1 MAKARKPR
9 AARKPRRPKGLV
21 RQQSERRL
29 RRAVL
34 AAFWVS
40 GFAGLMHQVVWAKLL
55 VGLIGAT
62 AYAQTAVLVV
72 FMGGL
77 ALGAVVLGRGAD
89 RGWRPLRS
97 YVVLELAIAS
107 FCLVLP
113 FLLWALGLGY
123 AALGSLF
130 FESAGLK
137 LLLRFSLAVFA
148 VLLPAVLMGGTLPI
162 LARSLI
168 GRVEE
173 TRHQV
178 ASLYAIN
185 SFGAVVGA
193 GVAGFATL
201 PWLGVHGSLVLASL
215 LNVAAAGLVWKHARR
230 ETREAAKL
238 LAEAE
243 PEAAAS
249 SYGRVQSLVTLI
261 ALGLSGFAA
270 MGYEVLFTRVIGLAF
285 GSSTYSFTV
294 MLMAFITGIALGSA
308 IISRVRVR
316 RPLWLLGLSQL
327 AVSVALVAITPLVA
341 RLPYL
346 IGLVRIE
353 LIQQQGGFELYQLA
367 KAALCLMVLLVPTT
381 CLGMSFP
388 LVAQVQARQPR
399 DIGQRVGTTYAFNT
413 VGNVLGA
420 SLTTLVLLPSLG
432 LLGAFH
438 FNLALNLLAGLS
450 ILVVA
455 REVAPAFRL
464 AMGMATALAGVMYAA
479 AGTRWTEPIN
489 FADAH
494 LRMTTGPAADADEQ
508 TRAQHPSSSF
518 QAWTKKFLLDPEKAN
533 AYVFEED
540 SHTTVLAYDDGNQ
553 VVLYVNGKPDAS
565 THRDLTTQLFLAH
578 APLFSL
584 PDARSLLV
592 IGFGSGITAGSALLH
607 GAERLD
613 IVEISDGV
621 LKADPLF
628 APFNYRVLEDPRV
641 HVYVDDGL
649 GFLRTTPR
657 KYDVVI
663 SEPSNPWIAGVGGLF
678 TREFFESVQ
687 GRLNPGGVATVWF
700 HQYEQSNETVE
711 LVLRTLAN
719 VFPHVWL
726 FRSPTYADI
735 IAVASAEPLVAD
747 FAAMENRFDEIA
759 IRNDLA
765 RVGIPNLASLLAHH
779 AVSEAR
785 FQGAIPAGPLN
796 TVAHPRLEHAA
807 PRNFFRRTSADL
819 VQRLDPLRNG
829 QIEASDVLLDRY
841 ARYREQQGEPIR
853 WSELSYIADSSKE
866 PTARALEARTQKDDS
881 PPSRPA
887 RGRLS
892 EPEEMGRYEAGFW
905 SKRLS
910 RSGRSALSA
919 RYYRRFLD
927 LSQREAGEPA
937 AREASD

>member
-1 MAKARKPR
+1 
-9 AARKPRRPKGLV
+9 
-21 RQQSERRL
+21 
-29 RRAVL
+29 
-34 AAFWVS
+34 
-40 GFAGLMHQVVWAKLL
+40 
-55 VGLIGAT
+55 
-62 AYAQTAVLVV
+62 
-72 FMGGL
+72 
-77 ALGAVVLGRGAD
+77 
-89 RGWRPLRS
+89 
-97 YVVLELAIAS
+97 
-107 FCLVLP
+107 
-113 FLLWALGLGY
+113 
-123 AALGSLF
+123 
-130 FESAGLK
+130 
-137 LLLRFSLAVFA
+137 
-148 VLLPAVLMGGTLPI
+148 
-162 LARSLI
+162 
-168 GRVEE
+168 
-173 TRHQV
+173 
-178 ASLYAIN
+178 
-185 SFGAVVGA
+185 
-193 GVAGFATL
+193 
-201 PWLGVHGSLVLASL
+201 VLASL
-215 LNVAAAGLVWKHARR
+215 LNVAAAGLVWKHAQR
-230 ETREAAKL
+230 ETLEGAKPP
-238 LAEAE
+238 AEEE
-243 PEAAAS
+243 PELAVA
-249 SYGRVQSLVTLI
+249 SYGRDQTLVTLM

-294 MLMAFITGIALGSA
+294 MLMSFIAGIALGSA
-308 IISRVRVR
+308 IISRVQVR
-316 RPLWLLGLSQL
+316 QPLWLLGLSQL
-327 AVSVALVAITPLVA
+327 AVAVALLSITPLVA

-353 LIQQQGGFELYQLA
+353 LMPLEWGFEFYQLG

-388 LVAQVQARQPR
+388 LVAQVQARQPQ
-399 DIGQRVGTTYAFNT
+399 DIGQRVGTTYAWNT

-420 SLTTLVLLPSLG
+420 SLTTLLLLPSLG

-438 FNLALNLLAGLS
+438 FNVALNVLAGLA

-455 REVAPAFRL
+455 RDVAPAFRL
-464 AMGMATALAGVMYAA
+464 AMGMAAALALVMYSA

-489 FADAH
+489 FSHAH
-494 LRMTTGPAADADEQ
+494 LRMTTGPPADADEKA
-508 TRAQHPSSSF
+508 RAKHPSSSF
-518 QAWTKKFLLDPEKAN
+518 QAWKKQYVLDLEAAD

-540 SHTTVLAYDDGNQ
+540 SHTSVLAYDDGTQ

-578 APLFSL
+578 APLFSV

-592 IGFGSGITAGSALLH
+592 IGLGSGITAGSALLH

-628 APFNYRVLEDPRV
+628 AAFNYRVLEDPRV

-678 TREFFESVQ
+678 TREFFESVRD
-687 GRLNPGGVATVWF
+687 RLNPGGVATVWF

-711 LVLRTLAN
+711 LVLRTLAD

-735 IAVASAEPLVAD
+735 IAVASAEPRVPD
-747 FAAMENRFDEIA
+747 FAAMESRFDETA

-779 AVSEAR
+779 AVSESR
-785 FQGAIPAGPLN
+785 LLEAIPAGPLN
-796 TVAHPRLEHAA
+796 TAAHPRLEHEA
-807 PRNFFRRTSADL
+807 PRTFFRGKSADW

-829 QIEASDVLLDRY
+829 QTEASGILLDEY

-853 WSELSYIADSSKE
+853 WSELSYIAGSSKE
-866 PTARALEARTQKDDS
+866 PMARALEARTRKDDS
-881 PPSRPA
+881 TPTRPA

-892 EPEEMGRYEAGFW
+892 EPEDVGRYEAGFW

-910 RSGRSALSA
+910 STGQSALAA
-919 RYYRRFLD
+919 RYYRRF
-927 LSQREAGEPA
+927 RELTRREEEETADREPP
-937 AREASD
+937 D